1 MEAEDGGRY
10 EDLACTALARQR
22 AHLASFCKKPPA
34 SGLPVLPERLQ
45 ALDQLVGRA
54 FVVPRRALFKFF
66 SLLLRRPV

>member
-10 EDLACTALARQR
+10 EVLAGQPLTRSLEN
-22 AHLASFCKKPPA
+22 LASFCKKRPA

-54 FVVPRRALFKFF
+54 LVVPRRAALTSFGH
-66 SLLLRRPV
+66 LL

>member
-10 EDLACTALARQR
+10 EDLASQPLTRSLEN
-22 AHLASFCKKPPA
+22 LASFCKKPPA

-54 FVVPRRALFKFF
+54 FVVPRDALLTF
-66 SLLLRRPV
+66 LGCQLR